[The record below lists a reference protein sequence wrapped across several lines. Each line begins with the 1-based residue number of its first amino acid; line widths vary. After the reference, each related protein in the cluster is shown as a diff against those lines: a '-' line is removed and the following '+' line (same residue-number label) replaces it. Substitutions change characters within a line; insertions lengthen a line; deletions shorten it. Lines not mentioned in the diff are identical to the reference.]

1 MNNTVAVLVSQ
12 RLGKPFPNIHLSS
25 GHNQSKDSKKNN
37 FKEFVKDNNNNLSLT
52 SQFQNS
58 EFQLSLSECGVEKR
72 DREGPI
78 GVFVKQA
85 RPSKTTSVLSP
96 QS

>member
-1 MNNTVAVLVSQ
+1 MVVLVSQ

-25 GHNQSKDSKKNN
+25 DHNQSIDSKENN
-37 FKEFVKDNNNNLSLT
+37 FKEFAKDNNNLSLT
-52 SQFQNS
+52 SQFQTS
-58 EFQLSLSECGVEKR
+58 EFQLSLSECRVEKR

-85 RPSKTTSVLSP
+85 RPGKTTSVLSP